1 MLLAIDAGNTDIV
14 FGLYDGKEWLRI
26 WRIPSKQDPS
36 IELWQYRLV
45 NELLEIGLD
54 VSILKQ
60 GVISSVVPI
69 LIEPLRQMLKRD
81 LGFEPIIVGQDIYPK
96 LNITINNPQEIGTD
110 LVANAVAAYDR
121 FQQSCVIVDFGTAL
135 TFTTVSTAKELCG
148 VAIAPGLK
156 TAVQSLFQKTAQLPE
171 VPLIVPKSAL
181 GRDTIQAIQ
190 AGVLLGYTGMV
201 EYILAHIKKELS
213 ADCKIIATG
222 GLSSILTSLEGT
234 FDDVDKLLTLNG
246 LVLIAKQ
253 CE

>member
-14 FGLYDGKEWLRI
+14 FGLYDGKEWLQI
-26 WRIPSKQDPS
+26 WRIPSKQNPS

-45 NELLEIGLD
+45 NELLELGLNAA
-54 VSILKQ
+54 VLKQ
-60 GVISSVVPI
+60 GVISSVVPT
-69 LIEPLRQMLKRD
+69 LIEPLRQMLKMD
-81 LGFEPIIVGQDIYPK
+81 LGVEPVVVGQDIYSK
-96 LNITINNPQEIGTD
+96 LDITINNPLEIGTD

-135 TFTTVSTAKELCG
+135 TFTSVSNTKELCG

-171 VPLIVPKSAL
+171 VPLIVPQSAL
-181 GRDTIQAIQ
+181 GKDTIHAIQ

-213 ADCKIIATG
+213 TDCKVIATG

-234 FDDVDKLLTLNG
+234 FDYVDKLLTLNG
-246 LVLIAKQ
+246 LLLIA
-253 CE
+253 